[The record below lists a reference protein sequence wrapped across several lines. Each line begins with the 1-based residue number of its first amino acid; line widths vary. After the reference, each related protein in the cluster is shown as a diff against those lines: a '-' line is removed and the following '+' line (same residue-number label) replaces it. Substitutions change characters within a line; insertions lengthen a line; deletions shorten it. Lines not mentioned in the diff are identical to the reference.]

1 MPVPKRARAESLT
14 RRVVLGM
21 FVSLDGFVSSGT
33 DNEDWIFRS
42 GDDATD
48 AWVVAQLDQAGLI
61 AMGSRSFDDMA
72 QYWPTAES
80 PFAAVMNATPKLV
93 FSRSR
98 PAAPD
103 ADGSWAAPF
112 IASGDLVDV
121 IAHWKAQPGGDI
133 RVLGGAGFAQAL
145 AASGLVDEFQLMVC
159 PVALGSGVALFAGLP
174 QPLDLQ
180 LASAQHFSGGAMA
193 MVYRPAA

>member
-1 MPVPKRARAESLT
+1 
-14 RRVVLGM
+14 M

-42 GDDATD
+42 RDDATD

-61 AMGSRSFDDMA
+61 AMVSRSFGDMA

-103 ADGSWAAPF
+103 ADGSWANPF
-112 IASGDLVDV
+112 VASGELTETV
-121 IAHWKAQPGGDI
+121 AHWKAQHGGDI
-133 RVLGGAGFAQAL
+133 RVLGGAQFAQAL
-145 AASGLVDEFQLMVC
+145 AASGLVDEFQLMIC

-174 QPLDLQ
+174 RPLDLQ
-180 LASAQHFSGGAMA
+180 LVSAQQFNGGAMA
-193 MVYRPAA
+193 LVYRPAA

>member
-1 MPVPKRARAESLT
+1 
-14 RRVVLGM
+14 
-21 FVSLDGFVSSGT
+21 
-33 DNEDWIFRS
+33 
-42 GDDATD
+42 
-48 AWVVAQLDQAGLI
+48 
-61 AMGSRSFDDMA
+61 
-72 QYWPTAES
+72 
-80 PFAAVMNATPKLV
+80 MNATPKLV

>member
-1 MPVPKRARAESLT
+1 MP
-14 RRVVLGM
+14 RRLILGM
-21 FVSLDGFVSSGT
+21 FVSLDGFVSSRTG
-33 DNEDWIFRS
+33 NEDWIFRS

-48 AWVVAQLDQAGLI
+48 AWVIAQLGQAGLI
-61 AMGSRSFDDMA
+61 AMGSRSFGDMA

-98 PAAPD
+98 PAAAA
-103 ADGSWAAPF
+103 ADGSWANPF
-112 IASGDLVDV
+112 VAGADLAEAV
-121 IAHWKAQPGGDI
+121 ALWKAQPGGDI
-133 RVLGGAGFAQAL
+133 RVLGGARFAQAL
-145 AASGLVDEFQLMVC
+145 AAAKLVDEFQLMVC

-180 LASAQHFSGGAMA
+180 LVSVQSFSGGAMA
-193 MVYRPAA
+193 LVYRPA

>member
-1 MPVPKRARAESLT
+1 
-14 RRVVLGM
+14 M

-61 AMGSRSFDDMA
+61 AMGSRSFGDMA

-103 ADGSWAAPF
+103 ADGSWANPF
-112 IASGDLVDV
+112 VASGELTETV
-121 IAHWKAQPGGDI
+121 AHWKAQHGGDI
-133 RVLGGAGFAQAL
+133 RVLGGAQFAQAL
-145 AASGLVDEFQLMVC
+145 AASGLVDEFQLMIC

-174 QPLDLQ
+174 RPLDLQ
-180 LASAQHFSGGAMA
+180 LVSAQQFNGGAMA
-193 MVYRPAA
+193 LVYRPAA